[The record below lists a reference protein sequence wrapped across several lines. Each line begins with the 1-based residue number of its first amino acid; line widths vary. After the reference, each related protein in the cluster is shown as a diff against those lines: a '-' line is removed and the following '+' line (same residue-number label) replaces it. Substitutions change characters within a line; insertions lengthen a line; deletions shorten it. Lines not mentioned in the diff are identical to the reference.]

1 MPTIGKFYRKYV
13 AKIRSIAAPTSEAP
27 PNVAQFPATSVRM
40 VKKFYNPANP
50 QNKIRQSF
58 AYAFSA
64 T

>member
-1 MPTIGKFYRKYV
+1 MPTIGKLYRKYA
-13 AKIRSIAAPTSEAP
+13 AKIRSIAAPMRELP
-27 PNVAQFPATSVRM
+27 PDVAQFPASSVRM